1 MGNCSDRRFRF
12 EPYALALLKEEAT
25 VLGKPMLIGPEAGP
39 AGGFDAAAAD
49 GFGDLPGPTGIEVKS
64 SLNGMS
70 ARWVSSL
77 LARAAGGEFK
87 SVLVVVEDGTP
98 AQVQRLL
105 PLFKKVNPQVEVAIW
120 LPSDLEQLAERYP
133 GVAVAFRPDYLPQA
147 VESFARGLSD
157 HSGQNHLDALKKA
170 FREDSLVLFLG
181 AGVSVTAGLPDW
193 DTLLWRLGSQLIHLH
208 ARPDQV
214 PVNEENLLK
223 LLKEQTPL
231 SPLIAARF
239 FRESFD
245 DFAERVRTAL
255 YEGMPKE
262 VASPLLTELMKLC
275 IPPQGGLGVAAVV
288 TYNFDDLFEEE
299 LTRRGVR
306 HKVVMSDTDSHLR
319 NELPVYHVHGF
330 LPRKGSLSDVHQQSL
345 VFSEEAFHLQFID
358 PYAWQTVTQLNL
370 LRDRVCLFI
379 GFSMTDPN
387 QRRLLEIAASKRP
400 GARHYVVMKD
410 HWQSAVQ
417 SAGSEDVLAYARIF
431 RGLEEASLLKLG
443 LQSIWVEDF
452 DDIPLL
458 VRSLRQVIGSM
469 DVTPGPAGPR

>member
-1 MGNCSDRRFRF
+1 MANSADRLFRF
-12 EPYALALLKEEAT
+12 EAYALALLKEEAT
-25 VLGKPMLIGPEAGP
+25 ALGRPLLIGPEAGQDN
-39 AGGFDAAAAD
+39 GFDAVAPA
-49 GFGDLPGPTGIEVKS
+49 GFADLPGPAGVEVKG

-70 ARWVSSL
+70 ARWVSAL
-77 LARAAGGEFK
+77 LARAVGREFK
-87 SVLVVVEDGTP
+87 SVLVVSEEGT
-98 AQVQRLL
+98 ASQVQRLL
-105 PLFKKVNPQVEVAIW
+105 PLFRKVNPQVAVAVW
-120 LPSDLEQLAERYP
+120 LPADLEVLAQRYP
-133 GVAVAFRPDYLPQA
+133 GVAVAFRSDYLAQA
-147 VESFARGLSD
+147 VESFARGVSD
-157 HSGQNHLDALKKA
+157 RSSQAHLDALKKA

-208 ARPDQV
+208 AHPDNI

-239 FRESFD
+239 FRESFE

-255 YEGMPKE
+255 YDGMPKD
-262 VASPLLTELMKLC
+262 VSSPLLTELTKLC
-275 IPPQGGLGVAAVV
+275 IPPRNGLGVAAVV

-299 LTRRGVR
+299 LHRRGVS
-306 HKVVMSDTDSHLR
+306 HKVVMSDSDSHLR

-330 LPRKGSLSDVHQQSL
+330 LPRKGPLSDVHRQSL

-370 LRDRVCLFI
+370 LRDRVCLFV
-379 GFSMTDPN
+379 GFSLTDPN
-387 QRRLLEIAASKRP
+387 LRRLLEIAASKRP

-410 HWQSAVQ
+410 HWNAAVQ
-417 SAGSEDVLAYARIF
+417 SAPGPDVMAYARVF
-431 RGLEEASLLKLG
+431 RGLEEASMLKLG
-443 LQSIWVEDF
+443 LQTIWVDGF

-458 VRSLRQVIGSM
+458 IRSLRQAIGGT
-469 DVTPGPAGPR
+469 DDHALRAGAR